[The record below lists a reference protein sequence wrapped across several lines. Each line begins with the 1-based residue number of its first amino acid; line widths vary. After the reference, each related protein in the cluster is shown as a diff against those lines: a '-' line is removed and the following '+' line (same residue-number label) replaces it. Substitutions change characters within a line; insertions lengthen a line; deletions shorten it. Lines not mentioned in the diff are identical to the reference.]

1 MDLRRV
7 HPPLRRPLPHPAN
20 RNCASPPRP
29 GAEPATRD
37 LRWRARAPARL
48 KRTVTAARITDPGGG
63 RRPPASAGRLPKQC
77 GRLAAGALALVTSRA
92 TMSRTEQDVMCA
104 STRRPS
110 RRATPVIRR
119 YGTRSFRLR
128 PGQCSPRVTI
138 IHPRSLQQDRN
149 PVTRAR
155 SSNPGYLPGRLQ
167 RPSIGQAHS
176 TKAQRRQRE
185 RTQVSPIRG
194 RHDSDMGSIGRTGT
208 EWNSARGHAASVSDD
223 RAYQHPQADEE
234 QDRGRDPGRRK
245 PLTTIALTRSTT
257 PPPRKMS
264 AVAYHV
270 SKMTQCQG
278 WRAEA
283 RLSSRANAGAVY
295 PCRAGLVIRP
305 DRHA

>member
-1 MDLRRV
+1 M
-7 HPPLRRPLPHPAN
+7 
-20 RNCASPPRP
+20 
-29 GAEPATRD
+29 
-37 LRWRARAPARL
+37 
-48 KRTVTAARITDPGGG
+48 
-63 RRPPASAGRLPKQC
+63 
-77 GRLAAGALALVTSRA
+77 TSRA

-110 RRATPVIRR
+110 RCATPVIRR

-138 IHPRSLQQDRN
+138 IHPRSPQQDQD

-155 SSNPGYLPGRLQ
+155 SSNPGYLPGGLQ

-176 TKAQRRQRE
+176 TKAQRRQRAAHPKFHPSAGV
-185 RTQVSPIRG
+185 TTVTWDLSGGRG
-194 RHDSDMGSIGRTGT
+194 PSG
-208 EWNSARGHAASVSDD
+208 NSARGHAASVSDD

-283 RLSSRANAGAVY
+283 RLSSRAMRAVY